1 MEHYSRPVAGYT
13 APAYPPAHPS
23 TLPNSHPYVTPP
35 PHAVYHARPF
45 WDPRATFLRRL
56 IGIIIASAIVL
67 GTIVLIT
74 WLALRPRLPQFRVD
88 SLSLTHFN
96 RTASP
101 QSLLTANWDVRLTAR
116 NPNSKTTLYYDRVAA
131 TVFYKS
137 ESLSS
142 ITVPP
147 FVVARQ
153 NETGVSAM
161 FAAVAE
167 YVDEWVVEGMN
178 WERSVEGVVKF
189 NVRMLA
195 RVWLKSGSF
204 PRRRIMRVYCG
215 ELPVSVPANIRNETL
230 VGRPRLCRVFL

>member
-23 TLPNSHPYVTPP
+23 TFPNSHPYVTPP

-45 WDPRATFLRRL
+45 WDPQATFLRRV
-56 IGIIIASAIVL
+56 IGIIIASAIVA

-96 RTASP
+96 LTASP

-116 NPNSKTTLYYDRVAA
+116 NPNRKSTLYYDRVAA

-137 ESLSS
+137 ESPLLHH
-142 ITVPP
+142 
-147 FVVARQ
+147 R
-153 NETGVSAM
+153 
-161 FAAVAE
+161 AAVRGGSAE
-167 YVDEWVVEGMN
+167 RDGGECHVRCGGGVRGRVGGGGDE
-178 WERSVEGVVKF
+178 
-189 NVRMLA
+189 L
-195 RVWLKSGSF
+195 
-204 PRRRIMRVYCG
+204 G
-215 ELPVSVPANIRNETL
+215 EE
-230 VGRPRLCRVFL
+230 C